1 MVDGV
6 RCAGRGRAR
15 SRPHHPPGR
24 PGQILLWTLGGDPR
38 PDQRSEAT
46 APYCLDLLTAVTP
59 ATVATPAVPA
69 GVLTPAA
76 VVAAV
81 VVAFPVAVSVAVAAP
96 VAVATTV
103 TILFAEPE
111 NVRNPHVSTFQIS
124 RKPLFQ
130 EDIKRDCSG
139 TPRGNP
145 LRRCTA
151 CRTSGSKPAGRM
163 GTLTT
168 KAAETIDPH
177 RMHGKAMSVR
187 LVLSAR
193 FVFDASAYMR
203 FPLAATPKFQ
213 SSAIKGS
220 AFAGG
225 HRLSVMFDSSGPNLY
240 REVNFA
246 VQSVAHYS
254 DVPNARGYQDF
265 DQLVRDRS
273 RVLFPPQRPAD

>member
-1 MVDGV
+1 
-6 RCAGRGRAR
+6 
-15 SRPHHPPGR
+15 
-24 PGQILLWTLGGDPR
+24 
-38 PDQRSEAT
+38 
-46 APYCLDLLTAVTP
+46 
-59 ATVATPAVPA
+59 
-69 GVLTPAA
+69 
-76 VVAAV
+76 
-81 VVAFPVAVSVAVAAP
+81 
-96 VAVATTV
+96 VATTV

-130 EDIKRDCSG
+130 EDNKRDYSG

-145 LRRCTA
+145 LPRCTA

-168 KAAETIDPH
+168 KPAAETIDPQ
-177 RMHGKAMSVR
+177 RMHGKAMPVR

-213 SSAIKGS
+213 PSAIKVF

-225 HRLSVMFDSSGPNLY
+225 HRLSAMFDSSAPTYTG
-240 REVNFA
+240 R
-246 VQSVAHYS
+246 
-254 DVPNARGYQDF
+254 
-265 DQLVRDRS
+265 
-273 RVLFPPQRPAD
+273 